1 MTASEIYLECEKE
14 QEGIVRF
21 VDAAEK
27 WDRQLIV

>member
-21 VDAAEK
+21 FLLRLKESAAAS
-27 WDRQLIV
+27 